1 MKSEVRKFCGT
12 KLICS
17 LCVTFTENE
26 MGNWKSFISLG
37 EYPRSLLVILV
48 SFSFNYGN
56 NSTGNSTQKEGSQSN
71 QIMTHISKNQI
82 YYFPA
87 LNFSF
92 TLFAVSPH
100 SRLIPSPQPFTQP
113 YFIANYLR
121 KYRIPL
127 PAATT
132 ANKINPN
139 PQQCGCWSF
148 QNKDQHR
155 WLPSHD
161 GKSCHR
167 HENLKF
173 FNITYLFHW

>member
-100 SRLIPSPQPFTQP
+100 SRFIPSPQPFTLP

-121 KYRIPL
+121 KYSLASCNYR
-127 PAATT
+127 
-132 ANKINPN
+132 K
-139 PQQCGCWSF
+139 
-148 QNKDQHR
+148 QNKSQFTTVR
-155 WLPSHD
+155 V
-161 GKSCHR
+161 
-167 HENLKF
+167 LKF
-173 FNITYLFHW
+173 PKQRSTSMITVTWR